1 MGIRSIIHK
10 MTAPSHYGE
19 SPSGPVKLIIII
31 NNGLKMGK
39 GKIAAQ
45 AGHASVQATL
55 KAGEKNP
62 LALQAWLSSGQKKV
76 CLKGDDADQLLALE
90 KQAKEAGL
98 LTSKIHDAGHTQI
111 PSGSLTVLAIGP
123 CQDELVEKI
132 TGTLKLL

>member
-1 MGIRSIIHK
+1 VGLRSIIHK
-10 MTAPSHYGE
+10 MTAPSHPGY
-19 SPSGPVKLIIII
+19 SPSGPVKLILII

-76 CLKGDDADQLLALE
+76 CLKGDDADHLLALE

-123 CQDELVEKI
+123 CQDDLVEKL
-132 TGTLKLL
+132 TGNLKLL

>member
-19 SPSGPVKLIIII
+19 SPSGPVKLILII

-123 CQDELVEKI
+123 CQDALVEKI